1 MTLSE
6 INDDLLATFFKHGFR
21 IHPNY
26 IGSDNKIHALKQW
39 PSRAASNME
48 ELGKLVEEASKSGE
62 VQRFGVV
69 PPEHCMIVDLDVRDG
84 KMGLQNYEDLV
95 KTHGI
100 TATPLF
106 QVKSKSGGFHL
117 YFKTA
122 SKFVKTVSNVAK
134 YDGVDIRGQ
143 GGFVYAPY
151 RAGELDTWK
160 EGEYLLFDYCKDF
173 ARAIPFDDRKL
184 FLEHTV
190 ADEKKYLADDI
201 RHRSRALTRLPKG
214 GRDESLHFCVH
225 ECYRCGY
232 SEEEAHEYLNWL
244 ITICDQDGDI
254 AALRTKFHDIIEKL
268 FSEEKRLVMGATVE
282 LDVVVRAM
290 RSAEIYALRAE
301 QKNAISYMAL
311 HPNSFNMTPFQ
322 PYGRDVFA
330 DILNMYSV
338 ADADGKIKPSS
349 KAILPRSSAI
359 LPSVDRRGFVPN
371 ASVTVFKEPESGA
384 ECINT
389 YKPTF
394 NDIEAQALAVRSD
407 PGIWINFCNFLEHL
421 FGDKANMALQ
431 MTAWMVHRPDRKM
444 ISAPIFISE
453 VQGVGKDT
461 FIAIVSALIGH
472 SYIQRFDQASQ
483 LIDSKINLSKSL
495 LLYIKELQLGKGL
508 SARNEVEKL
517 GSRLKSIITEPVQRC
532 EEKFM
537 QPYDARS
544 FCNVAIASNR
554 STVAQLIEPSDRR
567 YNVFDCIPT
576 LSLDNFQAFDPMAEL
591 VRTRDAANLAALWL
605 NLRDVKAEFIFDKN
619 VAPNDDH
626 KNRMLNRELEP
637 VDQFL
642 LDNLPDGFTQH
653 LCAYML
659 ARAGM
664 CDPRDAFTKAEYF
677 IRNGLRRHFTPLK
690 AAGTSSNW
698 QFSGCR
704 TFTADSNGVSWR
716 RVSFKPPRP
725 YVYVRINSPVAHALM
740 SKADNSFW
748 KAIEEIFEEVIS
760 RPGMASMTDEL
771 TGSREAMLAGVQSF
785 IAAPDLASAKAATKL
800 FDARP
805 GVH

>member
-1 MTLSE
+1 MTLSD
-6 INDDLLATFFKHGFR
+6 INDDLLQTFFSHGFR
-21 IHPNY
+21 LHPNY
-26 IGSDNKIHALKQW
+26 IGSDNKIHALKRW
-39 PSRAASNME
+39 PAIAAKNME
-48 ELGKLVEEASKSGE
+48 ELTKLVEEASTYGTVE
-62 VQRFGVV
+62 RFGVV

-106 QVKSKSGGFHL
+106 QVKSKSGGYHL
-117 YFKTA
+117 YFKTV

-143 GGFVYAPY
+143 GGFVYAPF
-151 RAGELDTWK
+151 RAGEIDTWQ
-160 EGEYLLFDYCKDF
+160 EGEYLLFDFCKDF
-173 ARAIPFDDRKL
+173 SRAIPFDDRKL

-201 RHRSRALTRLPKG
+201 RRRARALSRLPKG

-225 ECYRCGY
+225 ETYRCGY
-232 SEEEAHEYLNWL
+232 SEEEAHSYLDWL
-244 ITICDQDGDI
+244 ITICDQDDDI
-254 AALRTKFHDIIEKL
+254 TALRAKFHDIIEKM
-268 FSEEKRLVMGATVE
+268 FDEEKKLVMGATVE
-282 LDVVVRAM
+282 LDIVIRAM

-311 HPNSFNMTPFQ
+311 RENSFNMTPFQ

-349 KAILPRSSAI
+349 KAILPRAAAI
-359 LPSVDRRGFVPN
+359 LPAVDRRGFVPN
-371 ASVTVFKEPESGA
+371 SDVTVFKEPESGA

-389 YKPTF
+389 YRAPF
-394 NDIEAQALAVRSD
+394 NEVDSIALAARSD

-421 FGDKANMALQ
+421 FGDKADLALQ
-431 MTAWMVHRPDRKM
+431 MTAWMVHKPDRKM

-461 FIAIVSALIGH
+461 YIAILSNLIGNP
-472 SYIQRFDQASQ
+472 YVQRFDQASQ

-495 LLYIKELQLGKGL
+495 LLYVKELQLGKGL
-508 SARNEVEKL
+508 AARNEVEKL
-517 GSRLKSIITEPVQRC
+517 GSRLKSIITEPVQHC
-532 EEKFM
+532 EEKFA
-537 QPYDARS
+537 QPFDARS

-576 LSLDNFQAFDPMAEL
+576 LSLDNFSNFDPMADL
-591 VRTRDAANLAALWL
+591 VKSRDAANFAALWL
-605 NLRDVKAEFIFDKN
+605 NLRDVKPDFIFDKN
-619 VAPNDDH
+619 VAPNDEH
-626 KNRMLNRELEP
+626 KHRMLTRELDS

-653 LCAYML
+653 LCAFML
-659 ARAGM
+659 ARSGL

-677 IRNGLRRHFTPLK
+677 IRNGLRRYFTPIK
-690 AAGTSSNW
+690 APGSTANW

-704 TFTADSNGVSWR
+704 SFSGDGNGASWR

-725 YVYVRINSPVAHALM
+725 YMYVRITSPVMGVLM
-740 SKADNSFW
+740 SKSDNAFW
-748 KAIEEIFEEVIS
+748 KGIEEVYDEVLT

-771 TGSREAMLAGVQSF
+771 TGSRESMLAGIQSMIAVQDV
-785 IAAPDLASAKAATKL
+785 ATAKAATKL
-800 FDARP
+800 FDVKSN
-805 GVH
+805 VH